1 MTTPAPTTLDPDEV
15 QVGTANG
22 PGLYISPVGTPP
34 PADTAAAWDAPWAVL
49 GYVDESGPTLAQNT
63 TKEDITPWQSRAP
76 IRAVLTE
83 RGLTARFIMWQL
95 NATTLALFFDND
107 VPTAGTDGALA
118 FDVRTDESQHLYAFG
133 LDAMDNER
141 ALRIVFPRATLS
153 DSGDMTLTKG
163 TAVPLDVTL
172 AALEDNGVLAHVMLG
187 PATASGATRSAMAA
201 DLSSGARAARQR
213 EPAGASS

>member
-1 MTTPAPTTLDPDEV
+1 MSMPAPTTLDPDEV

-22 PGLYISPVGTPP
+22 PGLYIAPVGTDP
-34 PADTAAAWDAPWAVL
+34 PADTTVAWDAPWAVL

-63 TKEDITPWQSRAP
+63 TKENIIPWQSRAP

-95 NATTLALFFDND
+95 NAITLGLFFDND
-107 VPTAGTDGALA
+107 PPTAGTGGALA
-118 FDVRTDESQHLYAFG
+118 FDVRSDESQHLYAFG
-133 LDAMDNER
+133 LDAMDAER
-141 ALRIVFPRATLS
+141 ALRIIFPRATLS

-187 PATASGATRSAMAA
+187 PATGTLTRGAA
-201 DLSSGARAARQR
+201 DLSTDARKRR
-213 EPAGASS
+213 EPVGAST

>member
-1 MTTPAPTTLDPDEV
+1 MTTPTPTTLNPDEV

-22 PGLYISPVGTPP
+22 PGLYIAPVGTAP
-34 PADTAAAWDAPWAVL
+34 PATAAAVWADPWAIL

-95 NATTLALFFDND
+95 NAVTLALFFDND
-107 VPTAGTDGALA
+107 VPDAGTDGSLA

-133 LDAMDNER
+133 LDASDNDR
-141 ALRIVFPRATLS
+141 ALRIIFPRATLS

-187 PATASGATRSAMAA
+187 PATGTLTARAA

-213 EPAGASS
+213 ETAGVS